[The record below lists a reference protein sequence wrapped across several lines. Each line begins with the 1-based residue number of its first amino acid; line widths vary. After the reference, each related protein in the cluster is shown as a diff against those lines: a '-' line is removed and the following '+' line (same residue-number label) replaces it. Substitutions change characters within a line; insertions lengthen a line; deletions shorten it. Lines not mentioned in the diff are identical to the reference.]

1 MEYKLIAQ
9 TNELPNGNKKKILHE
24 NREIL
29 ILNIEDSF
37 YAVDNKCP
45 HMGGSLYDGTLDG
58 HSIVCP
64 RHGSGFDVR
73 TGKVTKTGKLL
84 FIKVKPKDLYTYPV
98 KIEGTDIFIGI
109 E

>member
-9 TNELPNGNKKKILHE
+9 KNELPNGKKKKIIYC
-24 NREIL
+24 NKEIL
-29 ILNIEDSF
+29 IVNVQGSF

-45 HMGGSLYDGTLDG
+45 HMGGSLYDGNLDG

-73 TGKVTKTGKLL
+73 NGKVTQTGRMLY
-84 FIKVKPKDLYTYPV
+84 IKVKPKNLHTYPV
-98 KIEGTDIFIGI
+98 KIDGTDIFIGI